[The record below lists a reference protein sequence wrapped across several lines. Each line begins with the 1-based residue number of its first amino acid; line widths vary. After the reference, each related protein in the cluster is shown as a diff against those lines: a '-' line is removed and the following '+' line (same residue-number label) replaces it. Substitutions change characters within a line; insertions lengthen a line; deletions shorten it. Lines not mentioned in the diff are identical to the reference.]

1 MIKNMKQSVI
11 VIGSGITGVSCAEE
25 LRRSGA
31 NVTLIDRAKAGD
43 PTQTS
48 FGNAGIL
55 AREGIMPIA
64 NPSMLKMIPQILL
77 SPNSPVYL
85 KWSYLAKF
93 SPWALQFIM
102 NGTRPK
108 ALPIILALN
117 ELIYDTVENHI
128 QLSKNT
134 GAARFIEKGDMT
146 LLFRNRKQF
155 SSDKFANQTRRNLG
169 ITWEELSRDKLLDRD
184 PHISKLYQFGL
195 AYKNHGWIT
204 NPAAYVSSLAK
215 HFQENGGKI
224 LIGEVSKINGNN
236 VELKGGIILK
246 AENIV
251 LATGAWSKNLASQL
265 GHNIPLQ
272 AERGYHL
279 SLKNASHMPPN
290 TYLITDKKFGL
301 TPMDGFLRCAGQSE
315 FAPLEMPPNPKAIKN
330 LRKFLFRLY
339 PKLEYETETIW
350 QGTRPT
356 LPDSLPVIGRSSK
369 NTSVIFAFG
378 GQHLGLTMGP
388 KIGKMVRD
396 IIFERQS
403 NVNMTPYSSDRFDYF
418 KYHTI

>member
-31 NVTLIDRAKAGD
+31 KVTLIDRVKAGD
-43 PTQTS
+43 PSQTS

-77 SPNSPVYL
+77 SPSSPVYL

-134 GAARFIEKGDMT
+134 DAARFIEKGDMT
-146 LLFRNRKQF
+146 LLYRNRKQF
-155 SSDKFANQTRRNLG
+155 SSDKFANQARRNLG
-169 ITWEELSRDKLLDRD
+169 IIWEELSRNELLDRD

-215 HFQENGGKI
+215 HFQKNGGKI

-403 NVNMTPYSSDRFDYF
+403 NVNMTPYSSDRFD
-418 KYHTI
+418 

>member
-31 NVTLIDRAKAGD
+31 KVTLIDRVKAGD
-43 PTQTS
+43 PSQTS

-77 SPNSPVYL
+77 SPSSPVYL

-251 LATGAWSKNLASQL
+251 LATGAWSKNLTSQL

-339 PKLEYETETIW
+339 PKLAYETETIW

-369 NTSVIFAFG
+369 NPSVIFAFG

-403 NVNMTPYSSDRFDYF
+403 NINMKPYSSDRFG
-418 KYHTI
+418 

>member
-31 NVTLIDRAKAGD
+31 NVTLIDRVKAGD

-169 ITWEELSRDKLLDRD
+169 ITWEELTRDKLLDRD

-403 NVNMTPYSSDRFDYF
+403 NVNMTPYSSDRFD
-418 KYHTI
+418 

>member
-279 SLKNASHMPPN
+279 SLKNTSHMPPN

-403 NVNMTPYSSDRFDYF
+403 NVNMTPYSSDRFD
-418 KYHTI
+418 

>member
-31 NVTLIDRAKAGD
+31 KVTLIDRVKAGD
-43 PTQTS
+43 PSQTS

-403 NVNMTPYSSDRFDYF
+403 NVNMTPYSSDRFD
-418 KYHTI
+418 

>member
-31 NVTLIDRAKAGD
+31 KVTLIDRVEAGD
-43 PTQTS
+43 PAQTS

-77 SPNSPVYL
+77 SPSSPIYL

-93 SPWALQFIM
+93 SPWAVKFIM
-102 NGTRPK
+102 NGTKPK

-134 GAARFIEKGDMT
+134 DAARFIEKGDMT
-146 LLFRNRKQF
+146 LLYRNRKQF
-155 SSDKFANQTRRNLG
+155 SSDKFANRARSDLG
-169 ITWEELSRDKLLDRD
+169 ITWEELTRNKLLDRD

-215 HFQENGGKI
+215 HFQKNGGKI

-315 FAPLEMPPNPKAIKN
+315 FAPLEMPPNPKAIRN
-330 LRKFLFRLY
+330 LRKFLFRFY
-339 PKLEYETETIW
+339 PKLEYESETIW

-356 LPDSLPVIGRSSK
+356 LPDSLPLIGRSSK

-403 NVNMTPYSSDRFDYF
+403 NVNMTPYSSDRFD
-418 KYHTI
+418 

>member
-31 NVTLIDRAKAGD
+31 KVTLIDRVKAGD
-43 PTQTS
+43 PSQTS

-77 SPNSPVYL
+77 SPSSPVYL

-134 GAARFIEKGDMT
+134 DAARFIEKGDMT
-146 LLFRNRKQF
+146 LLYRNRKQF
-155 SSDKFANQTRRNLG
+155 SSDKFANQARRNLG
-169 ITWEELSRDKLLDRD
+169 IIWEELSRNELLDRD

-215 HFQENGGKI
+215 HFQKNGGKI

-339 PKLEYETETIW
+339 PKLAYETETIW

-403 NVNMTPYSSDRFDYF
+403 NINMKPYSSDRFD
-418 KYHTI
+418 

>member
-1 MIKNMKQSVI
+1 MKQSVI

-31 NVTLIDRAKAGD
+31 NVTLIDRVKAGD

-134 GAARFIEKGDMT
+134 DAARFIEKGDMT
-146 LLFRNRKQF
+146 LLYRNREQF
-155 SSDKFANQTRRNLG
+155 ISDKFANQTRRNLG
-169 ITWEELSRDKLLDRD
+169 IIWEELSRDKLLDRD

-215 HFQENGGKI
+215 HFQKNGGKI

-339 PKLEYETETIW
+339 PKLEYESETIW

-356 LPDSLPVIGRSSK
+356 LPDSLPMIGRSSK

-388 KIGKMVRD
+388 KVGKMVRD

-403 NVNMTPYSSDRFDYF
+403 NINMKPYSSDRFD
-418 KYHTI
+418 

>member
-1 MIKNMKQSVI
+1 MKQSVI

-31 NVTLIDRAKAGD
+31 NVTLIDRVKAGD

-403 NVNMTPYSSDRFDYF
+403 NVNMTPYSSDRFD
-418 KYHTI
+418 

>member
-31 NVTLIDRAKAGD
+31 KVTLIDRVEAGD
-43 PTQTS
+43 PAQTS

-64 NPSMLKMIPQILL
+64 NPSMLKMIPKILL
-77 SPNSPVYL
+77 SPSSPIYL

-93 SPWALQFIM
+93 SPWAVKFIM
-102 NGTRPK
+102 NGTKPK

-117 ELIYDTVENHI
+117 ELLYDTVENHI

-403 NVNMTPYSSDRFDYF
+403 NVNMTPYSSDRFD
-418 KYHTI
+418 

>member
-1 MIKNMKQSVI
+1 MKQSVI

-31 NVTLIDRAKAGD
+31 NVTLIDRVKAGD

-169 ITWEELSRDKLLDRD
+169 ITWEELTRDKLLDRD

-279 SLKNASHMPPN
+279 SLKNTSHMPPN

-403 NVNMTPYSSDRFDYF
+403 NVNMTPYSSDRFD
-418 KYHTI
+418 

>member
-31 NVTLIDRAKAGD
+31 KVTLIDRVKAGD
-43 PTQTS
+43 PSQTS

-77 SPNSPVYL
+77 SPSSPVYL

-134 GAARFIEKGDMT
+134 DAARFIEKGDMT
-146 LLFRNRKQF
+146 LLYRNRKQF
-155 SSDKFANQTRRNLG
+155 SSDKFANQARRNLG
-169 ITWEELSRDKLLDRD
+169 IAWEELSRGKLLDRD

-215 HFQENGGKI
+215 HFQKNGGKI

-251 LATGAWSKNLASQL
+251 LATGAWSKNLTSQL

-339 PKLEYETETIW
+339 PKLEYESETIW

-403 NVNMTPYSSDRFDYF
+403 NINMKPYSSDRFD
-418 KYHTI
+418 

>member
-31 NVTLIDRAKAGD
+31 KVTLIDRVEAGD
-43 PTQTS
+43 PAQTS

-77 SPNSPVYL
+77 SPSSPIYL

-93 SPWALQFIM
+93 SPWAVKFIM
-102 NGTRPK
+102 NGTKPK

-117 ELIYDTVENHI
+117 ELLYDTVENHI

-134 GAARFIEKGDMT
+134 DAARFIEKGDMT
-146 LLFRNRKQF
+146 LLYRNRKQF
-155 SSDKFANQTRRNLG
+155 SSDKFANQARRDLG
-169 ITWEELSRDKLLDRD
+169 IAWEELSRGKLLDRD

-215 HFQENGGKI
+215 HFQKNGGKI
-224 LIGEVSKINGNN
+224 LTGEVSKINGNN
-236 VELKGGIILK
+236 VELNDGNILK

-251 LATGAWSKNLASQL
+251 LATGAWSKNLATQL
-265 GHNIPLQ
+265 GHKIPLQ

-330 LRKFLFRLY
+330 LRKFLFRFY
-339 PKLEYETETIW
+339 PNLEYESETIW

-356 LPDSLPVIGRSSK
+356 LPDSLPMIGRSSK

-388 KIGKMVRD
+388 KVGKMVRD
-396 IIFERQS
+396 IIFERQT
-403 NVNMTPYSSDRFDYF
+403 NINMKPYSSDRFD
-418 KYHTI
+418 

>member
-169 ITWEELSRDKLLDRD
+169 IIWEELSRNELLDRD

-279 SLKNASHMPPN
+279 SLKNTSHMPPN

-403 NVNMTPYSSDRFDYF
+403 NVNMTPYSSDRFD
-418 KYHTI
+418 

>member
-77 SPNSPVYL
+77 SPSSPVYL

-134 GAARFIEKGDMT
+134 DAARFIEKGDMT
-146 LLFRNRKQF
+146 LLYRNRKQF
-155 SSDKFANQTRRNLG
+155 SSDKFANQARRNLG
-169 ITWEELSRDKLLDRD
+169 IIWEELSRNELLDRD

-215 HFQENGGKI
+215 HFQKNGGKI

-246 AENIV
+246 AENII
-251 LATGAWSKNLASQL
+251 LATGAWSKNLTSQL

-339 PKLEYETETIW
+339 PKLAYETETIW

-369 NTSVIFAFG
+369 NPSVIFAFG

-403 NVNMTPYSSDRFDYF
+403 NINMKPYSSDRFG
-418 KYHTI
+418 

>member
-31 NVTLIDRAKAGD
+31 KVTLIDRVEAGD
-43 PTQTS
+43 PAQTS

-77 SPNSPVYL
+77 SPSSPIYL

-93 SPWALQFIM
+93 SPWAVKFIM
-102 NGTRPK
+102 NGTKPK

-117 ELIYDTVENHI
+117 ELLYDTVENHI

-134 GAARFIEKGDMT
+134 DAARFIEKGDMT
-146 LLFRNRKQF
+146 LLYRNRKQF
-155 SSDKFANQTRRNLG
+155 SSDKFANQARRDLG
-169 ITWEELSRDKLLDRD
+169 IAWEELSRGKLLDRD

-215 HFQENGGKI
+215 HFQKNGGKI

-236 VELKGGIILK
+236 VELKDGNILK

-251 LATGAWSKNLASQL
+251 LATGAWSKNLATQL
-265 GHNIPLQ
+265 GHKIPLQ

-315 FAPLEMPPNPKAIKN
+315 FAPLGMPPNPKAIKN
-330 LRKFLFRLY
+330 LRKFLFRFY
-339 PKLEYETETIW
+339 PKLKYESETIW

-356 LPDSLPVIGRSSK
+356 LPDSLPMIGRSSK

-388 KIGKMVRD
+388 KVGKMVRD
-396 IIFERQS
+396 IIFERQT
-403 NVNMTPYSSDRFDYF
+403 NINMKPYSSDRFD
-418 KYHTI
+418 

>member
-1 MIKNMKQSVI
+1 M
-11 VIGSGITGVSCAEE
+11 SCAEE

-31 NVTLIDRAKAGD
+31 NVTLIDRVKAGD

-388 KIGKMVRD
+388 KIGNMVRD

-403 NVNMTPYSSDRFDYF
+403 NVNMTPYSSDRFD
-418 KYHTI
+418 

>member
-31 NVTLIDRAKAGD
+31 KVTLIDRVKAGD

-77 SPNSPVYL
+77 SPSSPVYL

-134 GAARFIEKGDMT
+134 DAARFIEKGDMT
-146 LLFRNRKQF
+146 LLYRNRKQF
-155 SSDKFANQTRRNLG
+155 SSDKFANQARRNLG

-215 HFQENGGKI
+215 HFQKNGGKI

-403 NVNMTPYSSDRFDYF
+403 NINMKPYSSDRFD
-418 KYHTI
+418 

>member
-31 NVTLIDRAKAGD
+31 KVTLIDRVKAGD
-43 PTQTS
+43 PSQTS

-77 SPNSPVYL
+77 SPSSPVYL

-134 GAARFIEKGDMT
+134 DAARFIEKGDMT
-146 LLFRNRKQF
+146 LLYRNRKQF
-155 SSDKFANQTRRNLG
+155 SSDKFANQSRRNLG
-169 ITWEELSRDKLLDRD
+169 IIWEELSRNELLDRD

-215 HFQENGGKI
+215 HFQKNGGKI

-251 LATGAWSKNLASQL
+251 LATGAWSKNLTSQL

-339 PKLEYETETIW
+339 PKLAYETETIW

-356 LPDSLPVIGRSSK
+356 LPDSLPMIGRSSK
-369 NTSVIFAFG
+369 NTSVVFAFG

-388 KIGKMVRD
+388 KVGKMVRD

-403 NVNMTPYSSDRFDYF
+403 NINMKPYSSDRFG
-418 KYHTI
+418 

>member
-31 NVTLIDRAKAGD
+31 NVTLIDRVKAGD

-279 SLKNASHMPPN
+279 SLKNTSHMPPN

-403 NVNMTPYSSDRFDYF
+403 NVKMTPYSSDRFD
-418 KYHTI
+418 

>member
-31 NVTLIDRAKAGD
+31 KVTLIDRVKAGD
-43 PTQTS
+43 PSQTS

-77 SPNSPVYL
+77 SPSSPVYL

-93 SPWALQFIM
+93 SPWALKFIM

-134 GAARFIEKGDMT
+134 DAARFIEKGDMT
-146 LLFRNRKQF
+146 LLYRNRKQF
-155 SSDKFANQTRRNLG
+155 SSDKFANQATRNLG
-169 ITWEELSRDKLLDRD
+169 IIWEELSRNELLDRD

-215 HFQENGGKI
+215 HFQKNGGKI

-251 LATGAWSKNLASQL
+251 LATGAWSKNLTSQL

-339 PKLEYETETIW
+339 PKLAYETETIW

-369 NTSVIFAFG
+369 NPSVIFAFG

-403 NVNMTPYSSDRFDYF
+403 NINMKPYSSDRFG
-418 KYHTI
+418 

>member
-31 NVTLIDRAKAGD
+31 KVTLIDRVKAGD
-43 PTQTS
+43 PSQTS

-93 SPWALQFIM
+93 SPWALKFIM

-134 GAARFIEKGDMT
+134 DAARFIEKGDMT
-146 LLFRNRKQF
+146 LLYRNRKQF
-155 SSDKFANQTRRNLG
+155 SSDKFANQARRNLG
-169 ITWEELSRDKLLDRD
+169 IIWEELSRNELLDRD

-215 HFQENGGKI
+215 HFQKNGGKI

-251 LATGAWSKNLASQL
+251 LATCAWSKNLTSQL

-279 SLKNASHMPPN
+279 SLKNAYHMPPN

-301 TPMDGFLRCAGQSE
+301 TPMDCFLRCAGQSE

-339 PKLEYETETIW
+339 PKLAYETETIW

-369 NTSVIFAFG
+369 NPSVIFAFG

-403 NVNMTPYSSDRFDYF
+403 NINMKPYSSDRFG
-418 KYHTI
+418 

>member
-31 NVTLIDRAKAGD
+31 NVTIIDRVKAGD

-169 ITWEELSRDKLLDRD
+169 IIWEELSRDKLLDRD

-369 NTSVIFAFG
+369 NTFVIFAFG

-403 NVNMTPYSSDRFDYF
+403 NVNMKPYSSDRFD
-418 KYHTI
+418 

>member
-31 NVTLIDRAKAGD
+31 NVTLIDRVKAGD

-77 SPNSPVYL
+77 SPSSPVYL

-134 GAARFIEKGDMT
+134 DAARFIEKGDMT
-146 LLFRNRKQF
+146 LLYRNRKQF
-155 SSDKFANQTRRNLG
+155 SSDKFANQARRNLG
-169 ITWEELSRDKLLDRD
+169 IIWEELSRNELLDRD

-215 HFQENGGKI
+215 HFQKNGGKI

-251 LATGAWSKNLASQL
+251 LATGAWSKNLTSQL

-339 PKLEYETETIW
+339 PKLAYETETIW

-369 NTSVIFAFG
+369 NPSVIFAFG

-403 NVNMTPYSSDRFDYF
+403 NINMKPYSSDRFG
-418 KYHTI
+418 

>member
-31 NVTLIDRAKAGD
+31 NVTIIDRVKAGD

-134 GAARFIEKGDMT
+134 DAARFIEKGDMT
-146 LLFRNRKQF
+146 LLYRNREQF
-155 SSDKFANQTRRNLG
+155 ISDKFANQTRRNLG
-169 ITWEELSRDKLLDRD
+169 ITWEELTRDKLLDRD

-403 NVNMTPYSSDRFDYF
+403 NVNMTPYSSDRFD
-418 KYHTI
+418 

>member
-31 NVTLIDRAKAGD
+31 KVTLIDRVEAGD
-43 PTQTS
+43 PAQTS

-77 SPNSPVYL
+77 SPSSPIYL

-93 SPWALQFIM
+93 SPWAVKFIM
-102 NGTRPK
+102 NGTKPK

-117 ELIYDTVENHI
+117 ELLYDTVENHI

-134 GAARFIEKGDMT
+134 DAARFIEKGDMT
-146 LLFRNRKQF
+146 LLYRNRKQF
-155 SSDKFANQTRRNLG
+155 SSDKFANQARRDLG

-215 HFQENGGKI
+215 HFQKNGGKI

-236 VELKGGIILK
+236 VELKDGNILK

-251 LATGAWSKNLASQL
+251 LATGAWSKNLATQL

-330 LRKFLFRLY
+330 LRKFLFRFY
-339 PKLEYETETIW
+339 PKLEYESETIW

-356 LPDSLPVIGRSSK
+356 LPDSLPMIGRSSK

-388 KIGKMVRD
+388 KVGKMVRD

-403 NVNMTPYSSDRFDYF
+403 NINMKPYSSDRFD
-418 KYHTI
+418 

>member
-31 NVTLIDRAKAGD
+31 NVTLIDRVKAGD
-43 PTQTS
+43 PSQTS

-169 ITWEELSRDKLLDRD
+169 ITWEELTRDKLLDRD

-403 NVNMTPYSSDRFDYF
+403 NVNMTPYSSDRFD
-418 KYHTI
+418 

>member
-1 MIKNMKQSVI
+1 MKQSVI

-31 NVTLIDRAKAGD
+31 NVTIIDRVKAGD

-403 NVNMTPYSSDRFDYF
+403 NVNMTPYSSDRFD
-418 KYHTI
+418 

>member
-31 NVTLIDRAKAGD
+31 KVTLIDRVKAGD
-43 PTQTS
+43 PSQTS

-117 ELIYDTVENHI
+117 ELISDTVENHI

>member
-1 MIKNMKQSVI
+1 MIKNMEQSVI

-31 NVTLIDRAKAGD
+31 KVTLIDRVEAGD

-55 AREGIMPIA
+55 ARECIMPIA
-64 NPSMLKMIPQILL
+64 NPSMLKMIPEILL
-77 SPNSPVYL
+77 SPSSPIYL

-93 SPWALQFIM
+93 SPWAVKLIM
-102 NGTRPK
+102 NGTKPK

-117 ELIYDTVENHI
+117 ELLYDTVENHI

-134 GAARFIEKGDMT
+134 DAARFIEKGDMT
-146 LLFRNRKQF
+146 LLYRNRKQF
-155 SSDKFANQTRRNLG
+155 SSDKFANQARRDLG
-169 ITWEELSRDKLLDRD
+169 IAWEELSRDKLLDRD
-184 PHISKLYQFGL
+184 PHISKIYQFGL

-204 NPAAYVSSLAK
+204 NPAGYVSSLAK
-215 HFQENGGKI
+215 HFQKNGGKI

-236 VELKGGIILK
+236 VELKDGNILK
-246 AENIV
+246 AETIV
-251 LATGAWSKNLASQL
+251 LATGAWSKNLATQL

-330 LRKFLFRLY
+330 LRKFLFRFY
-339 PKLEYETETIW
+339 PKLEYESETIW

-356 LPDSLPVIGRSSK
+356 LPDSLPMIGRSSK
-369 NTSVIFAFG
+369 NTSVVFAFG

-388 KIGKMVRD
+388 KVGKMVRD

-403 NVNMTPYSSDRFDYF
+403 NINMKPYSSDRFD
-418 KYHTI
+418 

>member
-31 NVTLIDRAKAGD
+31 KVTLIDRVKAGD
-43 PTQTS
+43 PSQTS

-77 SPNSPVYL
+77 SPSSPVYL

-134 GAARFIEKGDMT
+134 DAARFIEKGDMT
-146 LLFRNRKQF
+146 LLYRNRKQF
-155 SSDKFANQTRRNLG
+155 SSDKFANQARRDLG
-169 ITWEELSRDKLLDRD
+169 IAWEELSRGKLLDRD

-215 HFQENGGKI
+215 HFQKNGGKI

-251 LATGAWSKNLASQL
+251 LATGAWSKNLTSQL

-339 PKLEYETETIW
+339 PKLAYETETIW

-369 NTSVIFAFG
+369 NPSVIFAFG

-403 NVNMTPYSSDRFDYF
+403 NINMKPYSSDRFD
-418 KYHTI
+418 

>member
-31 NVTLIDRAKAGD
+31 KVTLIDRVKAGD
-43 PTQTS
+43 PSQTS

-77 SPNSPVYL
+77 SPSSPVYL

-128 QLSKNT
+128 QLSQNT
-134 GAARFIEKGDMT
+134 DAARFIEKGDMT
-146 LLFRNRKQF
+146 LLYRNRKQF
-155 SSDKFANQTRRNLG
+155 SSDKFANQARRNLG
-169 ITWEELSRDKLLDRD
+169 IIWEELSRNELLDRD

-215 HFQENGGKI
+215 HFQKNGGKI

-251 LATGAWSKNLASQL
+251 LATGAWSKNLTSQL

-339 PKLEYETETIW
+339 PKLAYETETIW

-369 NTSVIFAFG
+369 NPSVIFAFG

-403 NVNMTPYSSDRFDYF
+403 NINMKPYSSDRFG
-418 KYHTI
+418 

>member
-31 NVTLIDRAKAGD
+31 KVTLIDRVKAGD
-43 PTQTS
+43 PSQTS

-215 HFQENGGKI
+215 HFQKNGGKI

-251 LATGAWSKNLASQL
+251 LATGAWSKNLTSQL

-339 PKLEYETETIW
+339 PKLAYETETIW

-403 NVNMTPYSSDRFDYF
+403 NINMKPYSSDRFG
-418 KYHTI
+418 

>member
-31 NVTLIDRAKAGD
+31 KVTLIDRVKAGD
-43 PTQTS
+43 PSQTS

-77 SPNSPVYL
+77 SPSSPVYL

-146 LLFRNRKQF
+146 LLYRNRKQF
-155 SSDKFANQTRRNLG
+155 SSDKFANQARRNLG
-169 ITWEELSRDKLLDRD
+169 IIWEELSRNELLDRD

-215 HFQENGGKI
+215 HFQKNGGKI

-251 LATGAWSKNLASQL
+251 LATGAWSKNLTSQL

-339 PKLEYETETIW
+339 PKLAYETETIW

-369 NTSVIFAFG
+369 NPSVIFAFG

-403 NVNMTPYSSDRFDYF
+403 NINMKPYSSDRFG
-418 KYHTI
+418 

>member
-31 NVTLIDRAKAGD
+31 KVTLIDRVKAGD
-43 PTQTS
+43 PSQTS

-77 SPNSPVYL
+77 SPSSPVYL

-134 GAARFIEKGDMT
+134 DAARFIEKGDMT
-146 LLFRNRKQF
+146 LLYRNRKQF
-155 SSDKFANQTRRNLG
+155 SSDKFANQARRNLG
-169 ITWEELSRDKLLDRD
+169 IIWEELSRNELLDRD

-215 HFQENGGKI
+215 HFQKNGGKI

-403 NVNMTPYSSDRFDYF
+403 NINMKPYSSDRFD
-418 KYHTI
+418 

>member
-31 NVTLIDRAKAGD
+31 NVTLIDRVKAGD

-134 GAARFIEKGDMT
+134 DAARFIEKGDMT
-146 LLFRNRKQF
+146 LLYRNREQF
-155 SSDKFANQTRRNLG
+155 ISDKFANQTRRNLG
-169 ITWEELSRDKLLDRD
+169 IIWEELSRDKLLDRD

-215 HFQENGGKI
+215 HFQKNGGKI

-236 VELKGGIILK
+236 VELKDGNILK
-246 AENIV
+246 AKNIV
-251 LATGAWSKNLASQL
+251 LATGAWSKNLATQL

-315 FAPLEMPPNPKAIKN
+315 FAPLEMPPNPKAIRN
-330 LRKFLFRLY
+330 LRKFLFRFY
-339 PKLEYETETIW
+339 PKLEYESETIW

-356 LPDSLPVIGRSSK
+356 LPDSLPMIGRSSK

-388 KIGKMVRD
+388 KVGKMVRD

-403 NVNMTPYSSDRFDYF
+403 NINMKPYSSDRFD
-418 KYHTI
+418 

>member
-1 MIKNMKQSVI
+1 MKQSVI

-31 NVTLIDRAKAGD
+31 KVTLIDRVKAGD
-43 PTQTS
+43 PSQTS

-77 SPNSPVYL
+77 SPSSPVYL

-93 SPWALQFIM
+93 SPWALKFIM

-134 GAARFIEKGDMT
+134 DAARFIEKGDMT
-146 LLFRNRKQF
+146 LLYRNRKQF
-155 SSDKFANQTRRNLG
+155 SSDKFANQARRNLG
-169 ITWEELSRDKLLDRD
+169 IIWEELSRNELLDRD

-215 HFQENGGKI
+215 HFQKNGGKI

-251 LATGAWSKNLASQL
+251 LATGAWSKNLTSQL

-339 PKLEYETETIW
+339 PKLAYETETIW

-369 NTSVIFAFG
+369 NPSVIFAFG

-403 NVNMTPYSSDRFDYF
+403 NINMKPYSSDRFG
-418 KYHTI
+418 

>member
-31 NVTLIDRAKAGD
+31 NVTLIDRVKAGD

-169 ITWEELSRDKLLDRD
+169 ITWEELTRDKLLDRD

-224 LIGEVSKINGNN
+224 LIGEVSKIKGTN

-279 SLKNASHMPPN
+279 SLKNTSHMPPN

-403 NVNMTPYSSDRFDYF
+403 NVNMTPYSSDRFD
-418 KYHTI
+418 